1 MASAPCCCSV
11 IISAAFGNVTLMC
24 CSLQVQ
30 LEYTSKP
37 TLLNGFTKSF
47 VTFLK
52 DTGVVA
58 HTTEDVFS
66 TLADEFGMRI
76 VETDNKDVDKV
87 PYVLSRPELPFGVL
101 HPSH

>member
-11 IISAAFGNVTLMC
+11 TISAGFGNVTLMC

-30 LEYTSKP
+30 LEYTSTP
-37 TLLNGFTKSF
+37 TLFYAFTKSF
-47 VTFLK
+47 FTFLK

-58 HTTEDVFS
+58 HTTEDVFP

-76 VETDNKDVDKV
+76 VETDAKDFDKV
-87 PYVLSRPELPFGVL
+87 PYVLSRPELPFGVAHPL
-101 HPSH
+101 H